1 MQEHLSAISLVES
14 LTDQQLRLAIIELN
28 DFKKTGI
35 LNEGILRGLI
45 EHLAENQGIV
55 FSMAS
60 VSLQFSL
67 LSAASNK
74 WLELTQSKESE
85 YCINS

>member
-1 MQEHLSAISLVES
+1 MQEHLSANSLVES

-45 EHLAENQGIV
+45 ERLAENQGIV

-60 VSLQFSL
+60 FSLQFSL

-74 WLELTQSKESE
+74 WLELTRSKESE

>member
-35 LNEGILRGLI
+35 LNEGILRRLI
-45 EHLAENQGIV
+45 ERLAENQGVV
-55 FSMAS
+55 FSIAS
-60 VSLQFSL
+60 FSLQFSL

-74 WLELTQSKESE
+74 WLELTQSEESE
-85 YCINS
+85 YCINP